1 MTRIE
6 FISDNGIR
14 FVISKDTQKVINNVI
29 HTAYEFCKAVI
40 KLAKRILQPISNF
53 CEDLLKNINT
63 NKVEEMKKKF
73 EVIKKIEANSCM
85 YVNKNRVIHCRNNC

>member
-6 FISDNGIR
+6 FILDNGIR
-14 FVISKDTQKVINNVI
+14 FVISKDTQKAINNVI

-40 KLAKRILQPISNF
+40 KLAKEKLQPIFNL
-53 CEDLLKNINT
+53 CEDLLKNIKR

-73 EVIKKIEANSCM
+73 EVIKKIEANSYM
-85 YVNKNRVIHCRNNC
+85 YVNKNRVIRCRNNC

>member
-14 FVISKDTQKVINNVI
+14 FVISRDTQKTINNFV
-29 HTAYEFCKAVI
+29 HEAYEFCKAVI
-40 KLAKRILQPISNF
+40 KLAKEILQPIFNF
-53 CEDLLKNINT
+53 CEDLLKDIKPD
-63 NKVEEMKKKF
+63 KVEEMKKKF

-85 YVNKNRVIHCRNNC
+85 YVNKNKIIHCRNNC

>member
-40 KLAKRILQPISNF
+40 KLAKRILQQISNF